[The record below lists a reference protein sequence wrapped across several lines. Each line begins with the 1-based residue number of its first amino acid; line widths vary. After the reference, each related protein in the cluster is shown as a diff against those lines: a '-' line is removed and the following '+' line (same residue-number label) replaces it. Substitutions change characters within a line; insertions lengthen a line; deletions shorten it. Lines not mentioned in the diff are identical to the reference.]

1 MHNLALFLDVQ
12 KPYAVK
18 NKKFKKTKKIDVH
31 VNVHISHMWFH
42 FFLGN
47 RHTWGWMEFLKD
59 QNYLPFSMLIPTI
72 KISGNSLFSENGIND
87 TKVGMNITLKLHDR
101 RERAITS
108 NSADWSI

>member
-1 MHNLALFLDVQ
+1 MHNLVLFLDVQ

-31 VNVHISHMWFH
+31 VNVHISHYVVP

-59 QNYLPFSMLIPTI
+59 QNHPPFSMLIPTI
-72 KISGNSLFSENGIND
+72 KISGISLFSENGIDD
-87 TKVGMNITLKLHDR
+87 TKVGMNITPTLHDGS
-101 RERAITS
+101 ESHYIKQC
-108 NSADWSI
+108 